1 MDNMTVKTKRD
12 IESYVYHI
20 RRLEDGK
27 MGPIKNS
34 TTFKSVHTA
43 AGDCFISEFADVYA
57 ESFDDHNLFEA
68 SGLTTL
74 EKMRLFDTGTRK
86 ENLKAC
92 KDSKL

>member
-1 MDNMTVKTKRD
+1 MNNMTVKTKRD
-12 IESYVYHI
+12 IESYVYRI

-43 AGDCFISEFADVYA
+43 AGDCFISEFAGVYV
-57 ESFDDHNLFEA
+57 ESFDSHNLFEA
-68 SGLTTL
+68 SDLTAL
-74 EKMRLFDTGTRK
+74 DKMILFDRGSRK